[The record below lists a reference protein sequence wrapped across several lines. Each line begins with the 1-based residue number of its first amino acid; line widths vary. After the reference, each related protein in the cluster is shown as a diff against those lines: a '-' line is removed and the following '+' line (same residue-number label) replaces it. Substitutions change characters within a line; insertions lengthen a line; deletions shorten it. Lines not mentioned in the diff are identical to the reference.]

1 MAEQPATAQQDQKDQ
16 TQPAGQDKPP
26 VSPEPESS
34 GLLGGIKKRLGKSYG
49 LILGLGALIAVFL
62 CVLLFALTVAL
73 LGGGSGRA
81 AHWVSIIR
89 DLFIILLAIEGM
101 FTGIALILLVLQLA
115 ALVNLLQNEI
125 KPIVDNA
132 NATVQTVRGTAEFM
146 SQNAVEPVVKFGMLV
161 AGIGGVLRE
170 VLGIRRSLRQAGQD
184 KSSTESK

>member
-1 MAEQPATAQQDQKDQ
+1 MAEQPQQDQNK
-16 TQPAGQDKPP
+16 TAGQDTAPADT
-26 VSPEPESS
+26 SPEPS
-34 GLLGGIKKRLGKSYG
+34 GPLGGIKKRLGKSYG
-49 LILGLGALIAVFL
+49 LVLGLGALVAVFL
-62 CVLLFALTVAL
+62 CVLLFALGVAIA
-73 LGGGSGRA
+73 GGGSGRA

-146 SQNAVEPVVKFGMLV
+146 SQNAVEPVMKFGMLV
-161 AGIGGVLRE
+161 AGIGGVMRE
-170 VLGIRRSLRQAGQD
+170 VLGIRRNLRPTGRDQN
-184 KSSTESK
+184 STESK